1 MGIFS
6 KIRDSIFGK
15 KEEKPKAG
23 ATQATLVHGGRVSG
37 KFEKW
42 TLDKVQLMHP
52 FIGAVEFHPAVFESL
67 EMNRDQPRPKKQE
80 GFFSK

>member
-1 MGIFS
+1 MQLANTEN
-6 KIRDSIFGK
+6 
-15 KEEKPKAG
+15 EEKPKTGEA
-23 ATQATLVHGGRVSG
+23 QATLVQGGRVSG
-37 KFEKW
+37 QFEKW
-42 TLDKVQLMHP
+42 TTDKVRLMHP